1 MWTPRNTGAGQ
12 APLLVLKAKLEAVEA
27 GLTTLEQEFLAG
39 MVLPGDTM
47 VSEALLP
54 RLEGH
59 EHRPDARSAARR
71 RGYPAAA
78 HEVNIV

>member
-1 MWTPRNTGAGQ
+1 M
-12 APLLVLKAKLEAVEA
+12 LVLKAKLEDVEA

-39 MVLPGDTM
+39 MMVLPGDTM

-78 HEVNIV
+78 REANIV